1 MIRLTKNRYTLIIL
15 DNATKK
21 AGITMDRKK
30 DLRQQF
36 EKIPVEAGIYQ
47 VKNLQNQK
55 IFIGKTPNLKTLNGM
70 KHILNLG
77 ANNNKALQ
85 SEWKQFGPDAF
96 SFTVLELS
104 EKKQGDASFNEKKEL
119 ERLEKKWLTAL
130 QPYGERGYNR
140 PKA

>member
-1 MIRLTKNRYTLIIL
+1 M
-15 DNATKK
+15 DHKK
-21 AGITMDRKK
+21 E
-30 DLRQQF
+30 LRQQF

-77 ANNNKALQ
+77 ANNNKELQ
-85 SEWKQFGPDAF
+85 SEWKQFGQDAF

-104 EKKQGDASFNEKKEL
+104 EKKHGDASFNEKKEL
-119 ERLEKKWLTAL
+119 ERLEEKWLAAL